1 MPTRNNWSK
10 PVITISSREFNQ
22 QSSEAKKASLNGPV
36 FITDRGRP
44 AHVLLT
50 MQDYLNLKNSQTN
63 IWQQLSLRGI
73 EEIELD
79 LPKSKESVRAVSF
92 D

>member
-1 MPTRNNWSK
+1 MRDL
-10 PVITISSREFNQ
+10 SS
-22 QSSEAKKASLNGPV
+22 AKKASQNGPV

-50 MQDYLNLKNSQTN
+50 MEDYLNLKNSQTN
-63 IWQQLSLRGI
+63 IWQQLSVRGI

-79 LPKSKESVRAVSF
+79 LPISQESVRAASL